1 MKIVTQTRLGSFIE
15 SMVNIVIGFAINFCA
30 NLLIL
35 PMFGYT
41 PTLEENFQ
49 IGLWFTAVSL
59 ARSYVIRRWFNARLH
74 HAAEQMARVIR

>member
-41 PTLEENFQ
+41 PTLGENFQ